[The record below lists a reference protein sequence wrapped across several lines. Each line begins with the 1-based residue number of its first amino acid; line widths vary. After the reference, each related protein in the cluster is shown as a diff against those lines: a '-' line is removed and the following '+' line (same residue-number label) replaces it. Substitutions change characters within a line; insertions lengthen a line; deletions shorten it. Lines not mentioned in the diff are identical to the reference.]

1 MSDRLIT
8 IPNALSVLRLIG
20 VPLYFALVSEERFLW
35 AVALLFIAGATDY
48 FDGKIARRYNQTSRL
63 GELLDPAA
71 DRLYIVAI
79 VYSLWNFEVIPF
91 SLMIIIFGRDIVL
104 GILLIFMKRQG
115 FPPFKVT
122 YLGKA
127 ATFNL
132 LYAFPFLLLTQVANS
147 TLSDAAY
154 ILGWAFSAWGVALYS
169 WTGVTYFSNGLRLLG
184 SGRNRGIELS

>member
-1 MSDRLIT
+1 MNDRWIT
-8 IPNALSVLRLIG
+8 IPNALSVLRLLG
-20 VPLYFALVSEERFLW
+20 VPLYFILISDERYQW
-35 AVALLFIAGATDY
+35 AVALLFLAGATDY
-48 FDGKIARRYNQTSRL
+48 LDGKIARSFNQTSRL
-63 GELLDPAA
+63 GELLDPSA

-79 VYSLWNFEVIPF
+79 VYSLWTLEIIPF
-91 SLMIIIFGRDIVL
+91 SLLAVIFGRDIVL

-132 LYAFPFLLLTQVANS
+132 LYAFPFLLLTQVANETIS
-147 TLSDAAY
+147 NSAF

-169 WTGVTYFSNGLRLLG
+169 WTGISYFLSGVRLLR
-184 SGRNRGIELS
+184 SGEDREIEL

>member
-1 MSDRLIT
+1 MNDRWIT
-8 IPNALSVLRLIG
+8 IPNALSVLRLLG
-20 VPLYFALVSEERFLW
+20 VPLYFILISDERYQW
-35 AVALLFIAGATDY
+35 AVALLFLAGATDY
-48 FDGKIARRYNQTSRL
+48 LDGKIARRFNQTSRL
-63 GELLDPAA
+63 GELLDPSA

-79 VYSLWNFEVIPF
+79 VYSLWTLEIIPF
-91 SLMIIIFGRDIVL
+91 SLLAVIFGRDIVL

-132 LYAFPFLLLTQVANS
+132 LYAFPFLLLTQVANES
-147 TLSDAAY
+147 ISNAAF

-169 WTGVTYFSNGLRLLG
+169 WTGISYFLSGVRLLR
-184 SGRNRGIELS
+184 SGEDREIEL

>member
-1 MSDRLIT
+1 MNDRWIT
-8 IPNALSVLRLIG
+8 IPNALSVLRLLG
-20 VPLYFALVSEERFLW
+20 VPLYFILISDERYQW
-35 AVALLFIAGATDY
+35 AVALLFLAGATDY
-48 FDGKIARRYNQTSRL
+48 LDGKIARRFNQTSRL
-63 GELLDPAA
+63 GELLDPSA

-79 VYSLWNFEVIPF
+79 VYSLWTLEIIPF
-91 SLMIIIFGRDIVL
+91 SLLAVIFGRDIVL

-132 LYAFPFLLLTQVANS
+132 LYAFPFLLLTQVANES
-147 TLSDAAY
+147 ISNAAF

-169 WTGVTYFSNGLRLLG
+169 WTGISYFLRGVRLLR
-184 SGRNRGIELS
+184 SGEDREIEL